1 MCLVYTILLP
11 IVIYGSPLHFSE
23 KIDVIIIDPAHGG
36 IDQGAMT
43 NYLVSEKQVT
53 LLEKNITLQVAES
66 LKEQLMNIF
75 PNTKI
80 IMTRDEDVFMSL
92 EERTEIVNS
101 LHLTKDK
108 RAVFISLH
116 ANYSMDKNN
125 RGYEIFI
132 RNETSENLKIAE
144 KVHIGFTNVIGET
157 LPFRGIQQSDFF
169 ILQRISIPAIIIELG
184 FLSNNQDLVLL
195 HSDNGIEYYSTALLQ
210 GILAYI
216 ESLD

>member
-1 MCLVYTILLP
+1 LCLVYTILLP
-11 IVIYGSPLHFSE
+11 IAIYGSPLHFSG
-23 KIDVIIIDPAHGG
+23 KIDVIVIDPAHGG

-43 NYLVSEKQVT
+43 NYLVSEKEVT
-53 LLEKNITLQVAES
+53 LLEKNITLRVAES

-116 ANYSMDKNN
+116 ANYSTDKNN